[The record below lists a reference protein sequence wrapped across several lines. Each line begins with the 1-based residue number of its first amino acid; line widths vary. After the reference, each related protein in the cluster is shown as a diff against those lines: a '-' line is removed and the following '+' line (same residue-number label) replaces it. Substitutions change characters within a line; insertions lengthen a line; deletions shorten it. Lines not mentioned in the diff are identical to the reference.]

1 MDCPAN
7 EEIAPAPAPGEGGA
21 AAQVGQVQS
30 RDSGVSRDNDCS
42 LAGAGAAKGSLGP
55 RIQLWEAG
63 FVSQTLPRRKAMDGE
78 RLRNFKE
85 LQAKFQKL
93 DVPSLPGPIK
103 SLAGVSPK
111 GDIGSTQSTRIWANG
126 KPLSSNHNQPP
137 PYCSS
142 GEPQSLEPQKMK
154 LAPRSDIQKCSNSLE
169 PPGRSTHSA
178 ENSQKASLPLDVNQ
192 SNAKVTDKKKEV
204 ASTFRDKLRNWEK
217 VSSQKNDMS
226 SALCLAGCGSGAL
239 HLEDQKSTGLTT
251 PEEPRE
257 QLEKG
262 SQTLPSQRHFMAQR
276 KSHVTSEDPTFL
288 LSQHGKK
295 SLGKASPERSPAGS
309 TCQPIYESEL
319 ASQAPEKEPD
329 VKHHQLPKTKPLP
342 SVESLGPPPVK
353 PPKPPGVS
361 LQAFLRRTTAVPKT
375 PREAAVKE
383 GYLPP
388 ESAEFEEPHNY
399 EAIIPYLRHSG
410 NSINLRTAE
419 EIAGS
424 TYEVGIE
431 ELQKPWKSFLHQE
444 HSPQHEDQD
453 KKIKEKEPHELE
465 PQKAEKDLHPDL
477 MCKVGSYEE
486 TCGKVPMMNVQ
497 RHMKR
502 MLAREKDAVIDSIQ
516 TEACPQDPKLARHSQ
531 SQCGYVEALEVTKEA
546 PGQGAFMPQS
556 ISEETYDDVECPG
569 RKESKSDFS
578 NSFASDSEEN
588 SNEMYEDVYRTK
600 SNSTNIDLDGKA
612 LKRLQRFFK
621 KEKDRFKMK
630 TTKLKENVSA
640 FSISLPDLELRSQE
654 VIMHADVTINEK
666 ESKDEDKVKTW
677 KPKFF
682 KPKGEKE
689 KKDAQGSESLSPRN
703 FFRTKKQ
710 NLEKRMEREKLFR
723 ERFEYDKEITVIN
736 TAVAC
741 SRNSRNGIFDLPI
754 TPGEELDIIDVTEEN
769 LVICRNSKGKYG
781 YVLIEHLD
789 FKPQGCSP

>member
-1 MDCPAN
+1 
-7 EEIAPAPAPGEGGA
+7 
-21 AAQVGQVQS
+21 
-30 RDSGVSRDNDCS
+30 
-42 LAGAGAAKGSLGP
+42 
-55 RIQLWEAG
+55 
-63 FVSQTLPRRKAMDGE
+63 E

-93 DVPSLPGPIK
+93 DVSSLPGPIK

-111 GDIGSTQSTRIWANG
+111 GDIGSTQSTIWANG
-126 KPLSSNHNQPP
+126 KPFSSNHNQPP
-137 PYCSS
+137 PYCSN
-142 GEPQSLEPQKMK
+142 GEPQSLEPEKMK
-154 LAPRSDIQKCSNSLE
+154 SAPRSDIQKCSNSLG

-178 ENSQKASLPLDVNQ
+178 ENSQKASLPLHVNQ

-204 ASTFRDKLRNWEK
+204 ASTFRDKLQNWEK
-217 VSSQKNDMS
+217 VSSQKSDMS
-226 SALCLAGCGSGAL
+226 SALRLASCGSGAL
-239 HLEDQKSTGLTT
+239 HPEDQKSTGLTT
-251 PEEPRE
+251 PEEPRK
-257 QLEKG
+257 QLEIKG
-262 SQTLPSQRHFMAQR
+262 SQTLPSQRHLMAQR

-295 SLGKASPERSPAGS
+295 SLEKANPERSPAGS

-319 ASQAPEKEPD
+319 ASQAPEKDPD

-361 LQAFLRRTTAVPKT
+361 LQAFLRRTAAVPKT

-388 ESAEFEEPHNY
+388 ESAEVEEPHNY

-410 NSINLRTAE
+410 NSINLRTAK

-444 HSPQHEDQD
+444 HSPQDEDQD

-465 PQKAEKDLHPDL
+465 PQKTEKDLHPDL
-477 MCKVGSYEE
+477 MCKVRSCEE
-486 TCGKVPMMNVQ
+486 TCGKVPVMKVQ

-502 MLAREKDAVIDSIQ
+502 MLAREHDAVIDSIQ

-531 SQCGYVEALEVTKEA
+531 GQCGYVEALEVTKEA
-546 PGQGAFMPQS
+546 PGQGAFRPQS

-588 SNEMYEDVYRTK
+588 SNEMYEDVYKTK
-600 SNSTNIDLDGKA
+600 SNSTNIDLDGKT

-630 TTKLKENVSA
+630 TTKLKENVSSA
-640 FSISLPDLELRSQE
+640 FSISLPDLGKKLKLRSQE

-754 TPGEELDIIDVTEEN
+754 TPGEELDVIDVTEEN

-789 FKPQGCSP
+789 FKPQG

>member
-1 MDCPAN
+1 M
-7 EEIAPAPAPGEGGA
+7 
-21 AAQVGQVQS
+21 Q
-30 RDSGVSRDNDCS
+30 R
-42 LAGAGAAKGSLGP
+42 
-55 RIQLWEAG
+55 
-63 FVSQTLPRRKAMDGE
+63 E

-111 GDIGSTQSTRIWANG
+111 GDTGSTQSMRIWANG
-126 KPLSSNHNQPP
+126 KPLSSNHNQLL
-137 PYCSS
+137 PYCPS

-154 LAPRSDIQKCSNSLE
+154 LAPRSDIQKCSNSPG

-178 ENSQKASLPLDVNQ
+178 EKSQKASLPLDVNW
-192 SNAKVTDKKKEV
+192 SNAKVIDKKKEV

-217 VSSQKNDMS
+217 VSSQKSDMS
-226 SALCLAGCGSGAL
+226 SALCLADCGIGTVFLYNDKVPGFMEVKSRPIRRKIPEVRTVGQQGFESLTEFFQLLSISPELGPVLGAG
-239 HLEDQKSTGLTT
+239 ERSMW
-251 PEEPRE
+251 
-257 QLEKG
+257 
-262 SQTLPSQRHFMAQR
+262 PSQGSRLI
-276 KSHVTSEDPTFL
+276 KS
-288 LSQHGKK
+288 
-295 SLGKASPERSPAGS
+295 
-309 TCQPIYESEL
+309 
-319 ASQAPEKEPD
+319 EKEPD

-342 SVESLGPPPVK
+342 SVESLGPPPMK

-361 LQAFLRRTTAVPKT
+361 LQAFLRRTAAVPKT
-375 PREAAVKE
+375 PGEAAVKE

-399 EAIIPYLRHSG
+399 ETTISYLRHSG
-410 NSINLRTAE
+410 NSINLRTAK

-431 ELQKPWKSFLHQE
+431 ELQKPWKSFLHQQQ
-444 HSPQHEDQD
+444 SPQCEDQD
-453 KKIKEKEPHELE
+453 KKIKEKEPHEVE
-465 PQKAEKDLHPDL
+465 PQKTEKDIHPDL
-477 MCKVGSYEE
+477 ICKVGSYEE
-486 TCGKVPMMNVQ
+486 THGKVPMMKVQ
-497 RHMKR
+497 RHMKSP
-502 MLAREKDAVIDSIQ
+502 LAREQDAVIDSIQ
-516 TEACPQDPKLARHSQ
+516 TEACPRTQSWPGTPKANGFLFFLTG
-531 SQCGYVEALEVTKEA
+531 GYVEALELTKEA
-546 PGQGAFMPQS
+546 PSQGAFRPHS
-556 ISEETYDDVECPG
+556 ISEETYDDVEYPG

-588 SNEMYEDVYRTK
+588 SNEMYEDVYKTK
-600 SNSTNIDLDGKA
+600 SNSTKIDLDGKA

-640 FSISLPDLELRSQE
+640 FSISLPDLELRPQE
-654 VIMHADVTINEK
+654 VIIHHGMNINEK

-677 KPKFF
+677 KPKLF
-682 KPKGEKE
+682 KPKGKKE
-689 KKDAQGSESLSPRN
+689 KTDAQGSESLSPRN

-754 TPGEELDIIDVTEEN
+754 APGEELDVIDVTEEN

-789 FKPQGCSP
+789 FK